1 MPKFSAKSIAN
12 LESCDCRLQAIFNYV
27 IIYHDCSVLCGHRGK
42 DEQDRDYNN
51 GKSKLKWP
59 FSKHNKIPSQAVDVV
74 PYPIDWDDMERFD
87 RFVKFVKMTA
97 KTMKTPIEYGADWGW
112 DYPHFELA

>member
-27 IIYHDCSVLCGHRGK
+27 IIYRDCSILCGYRGK
-42 DEQDRDYNN
+42 DEQDRDFSR
-51 GKSKLKWP
+51 GKSRLKWP
-59 FSKHNKIPSQAVDVV
+59 FSKHNKIPSQAIDVV
-74 PYPIDWDDMERFD
+74 PYPIDWDDIERFK
-87 RFVKFVKMTA
+87 RFVQFVKMTA
-97 KTMKTPIEYGADWGW
+97 ETMKIEIICGADWGW